1 MSEKRDKKRKVQV
14 LVKERSDLLPF
25 IKFKDAELAV
35 AGQSLTR
42 TDDPLK
48 VTGKLTFGADYS
60 REGFLHGK
68 ILRSPYPHAII
79 KSIDT
84 TKAQQMD
91 GVVAVLTAKDVPGR
105 NGFGA
110 IIPDQPVICGDKVRF
125 IGDGVALVAAK
136 TEKIAQEAL
145 ALIKVDYDPLPA
157 VFDPRESIKEDAPKI
172 HERGNL
178 LSHDKLRKGDVDKGF
193 EQADVILERTYTVPF
208 LEHAYMEPDLA
219 MAIPQRDGTMLVEG
233 PMQAPFTLR
242 RNVAPV
248 LGLPINKVRCRQIH
262 MGGGFGGKEDSP
274 IDLGCRAAVLAQHT
288 VMPVRISLEREE
300 ITLQT
305 AKRHPMIMEVKIG
318 AMKDGTLVAFQ
329 GVIYDEQ
336 GAYASLGPKIP
347 PAGGSHVHAM
357 VMMPGPYVIPNV
369 KVDAYLC
376 YTNHPYG
383 GAMRGFGAPQ
393 VHIAH
398 EQIIDELAAELK
410 ISPLEIRRKNAF
422 QLGSETA
429 TGQVLDQSV
438 GLRETLDACANAFDW
453 DRRLSET
460 GYIDKERTKRRGV
473 GIGMGWYRTSIGIGA
488 DACGA
493 NVNVHEDG
501 SVLLYTGITEMG
513 QGSFTVLP
521 QICAEELGIRLEDV
535 RLVQPDTDLV
545 PESGPT
551 VGSRSTTLM
560 GNAIIMAARQV
571 KQSLAEA
578 AADMLGIAPEQV
590 AFRDRKVFDRDHPA
604 SSLEFRQVAARCMAT
619 GKRLVGQGWWAPPFP
634 SLDPETGQ
642 GNPYFVYTYSTHM
655 AQVAVDIET
664 GEVDI
669 EHYVAAF
676 DVGKAINP
684 RALEGQI
691 EGGVAMGLGY
701 ALMEEVVLKD
711 GAIQNLN
718 LQDYLIPTALD
729 VPDIQPII
737 LEMPNELGPYGAKGI
752 GEMPNIPAT
761 PAILNAITNA
771 CGGRVRSLPADP
783 EKVFWAIKEAG
794 GPPDQ

>member
-1 MSEKRDKKRKVQV
+1 MSQKSDDKGKVQV
-14 LVKERSDLLPF
+14 LVKERTDLLPL
-25 IKFKDAELAV
+25 IRFKDAELAV
-35 AGQSLTR
+35 AGQSVTR

-48 VTGKLTFGADYS
+48 VTGKLSFGADYS
-60 REGFLHGK
+60 QEGFLHGK
-68 ILRSPYPHAII
+68 ILRSPHPHALI

-84 TKAQQMD
+84 TKAKELE

-110 IIPDQPVICGDKVRF
+110 IIPDQPVICGDKVRYV
-125 IGDGVALVAAK
+125 GDGVALVAAE
-136 TEKIAQEAL
+136 TEQIAQEAL
-145 ALIKVDYDPLPA
+145 ALIQVNYEPLPA
-157 VFDPRESIKEDAPKI
+157 VFDPRESITEDAPKI

-178 LSHDKLRKGDVDKGF
+178 LSYDKLRKGDVDKGF
-193 EQADVILERTYTVPF
+193 EKADVILERTYEVPF
-208 LEHAYMEPDLA
+208 LEHAYMEPDLS

-233 PMQAPFTLR
+233 PMQAPFTVR

-274 IDLGCRAAVLAQHT
+274 IDLGCRAALLAQHT
-288 VMPVRISLEREE
+288 GMPVRIALEREE
-300 ITLQT
+300 VTIQT
-305 AKRHPMIMEVKIG
+305 CKRHPMIMEVKIG

-347 PAGGSHVHAM
+347 PAGGSHVHSM
-357 VMMPGPYVIPNV
+357 VMMAGPYVIPNV

-393 VHIAH
+393 VHVAH
-398 EQIIDELAAELK
+398 EQIIDELAAELG

-438 GLRETLDACANAFDW
+438 GLRETLEACANAFDW
-453 DRRLSET
+453 DRRFSET

-473 GIGMGWYRTSIGIGA
+473 GIGMGWYRTSIGTGG

-493 NVNVHEDG
+493 NVYVHEDG
-501 SVLLYTGITEMG
+501 SVLLYSGITEMG
-513 QGSFTVLP
+513 QGSFTALP
-521 QICAEELGIRLEDV
+521 QICAEELGVRVEDV

-560 GNAIIMAARQV
+560 GNAIILAARQV
-571 KQSLAEA
+571 KQSLTEA
-578 AADMLGIAPEQV
+578 AAGMLGIAPEKV
-590 AFRDRKVFDRDHPA
+590 EFRDRKVFDRENPA
-604 SSLEFRQVAARCMAT
+604 SSVEFRQVAGRCMAT
-619 GKRLVGQGWWAPPFP
+619 GKRLVGQGWWAPPYP

-642 GNPYFVYTYSTHM
+642 GSPYFVYTYSTHM
-655 AQVAVDIET
+655 AQVVVDTET

-676 DVGKAINP
+676 AGGQAINP

-701 ALMEEVVLKD
+701 ALMEEVVVRE
-711 GAIQNLN
+711 GVIQNTN

-729 VPDIQPII
+729 VPDIQPVI
-737 LEMPNELGPYGAKGI
+737 LEMANELGPYGAKGI

-761 PAILNAITNA
+761 PAILNAICNA

-783 EKVFWAIKEAG
+783 EKVFWAIREAG
-794 GPPDQ
+794 GPPKE